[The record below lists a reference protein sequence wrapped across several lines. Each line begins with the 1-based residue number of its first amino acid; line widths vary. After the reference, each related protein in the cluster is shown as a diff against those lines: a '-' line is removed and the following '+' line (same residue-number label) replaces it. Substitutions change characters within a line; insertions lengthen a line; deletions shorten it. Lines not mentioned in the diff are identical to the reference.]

1 MINKNSLL
9 IKDYSLFILF
19 ASNIFTIILA
29 AIQNWNLG
37 VILWIFWCQSVII
50 GFFNFI
56 TINRRKVNPSMA
68 IKYFTAFFF
77 ILHYGF
83 FHFVYAIFL
92 YILSVMTNTGFND
105 MIIILSGAGI
115 FLLNHTYSFF
125 VNIKNDKKNNEKS
138 IGKIMFFPY
147 VRIIPMHLTIIFG
160 FVFLFLFNKSFVLV
174 FFLIL
179 KTIADLIMHYVE
191 HRN

>member
-56 TINRRKVNPSMA
+56 KILGLKKFSTKNFTINRRKVNPSMA

-147 VRIIPMHLTIIFG
+147 
-160 FVFLFLFNKSFVLV
+160 
-174 FFLIL
+174 
-179 KTIADLIMHYVE
+179 
-191 HRN
+191 